1 MLSTGIDIVKNSRFD
16 NISDRLRDHLFTD
29 YEIENSNGKSEYY
42 ASRFASKEAFVKALG
57 TGFIKNITPKCIEV
71 RKNSNNQPYLV
82 LTKDIL
88 DMIGSREVSLSI
100 SHEKEYSVAMVVI
113 SWVERIGE
121 DRP

>member
-57 TGFIKNITPKCIEV
+57 TGFIKNITPKSIEV

-88 DMIGSREVSLSI
+88 DMIGSREVSISI

-113 SWVERIGE
+113 S
-121 DRP
+121 